1 MATAYDVASLRD
13 TYAFHYNSLNRSYD
27 EWVDFAFVDF
37 KNSHVGDELKDLA
50 KDSFR
55 TKLNQLLDAR
65 ESLIRALI
73 NYKKEQEREE
83 EAKILEE
90 DFMKKETKLD
100 AENMGK
106 IEI

>member
-1 MATAYDVASLRD
+1 
-13 TYAFHYNSLNRSYD
+13 
-27 EWVDFAFVDF
+27 
-37 KNSHVGDELKDLA
+37 
-50 KDSFR
+50 
-55 TKLNQLLDAR
+55 
-65 ESLIRALI
+65 LI